1 MAKLFDLCTMLSSND
16 LQGHCLPPKKVV
28 DEITNKSLIEKVYYV
43 IIWFNTG
50 IHSLIV
56 IQCVYSEHS
65 INVTK
70 RERGSGH

>member
-16 LQGHCLPPKKVV
+16 LQGHCLPPEKLWMRLQINLSLKKY
-28 DEITNKSLIEKVYYV
+28 IMLLHMG
-43 IIWFNTG
+43 TG

-56 IQCVYSEHS
+56 IQCVYSEQS

>member
-1 MAKLFDLCTMLSSND
+1 M
-16 LQGHCLPPKKVV
+16 

-56 IQCVYSEHS
+56 IQCVYSEQS